1 MLTWLGGTFIHIIL
15 TVVTR
20 IASWTLTHVASH
32 VATAGAPMLA
42 GLGQAGVHFVL
53 TVAASA
59 SLWAHAVMGA
69 ILVHALPTC
78 LAQLLQPHP
87 NLGCRLSAGQASD
100 VTESSTPPR
109 GTKAIGPILDTAT
122 PVLAGLM
129 AAPVY
134 QGLALAASEAL
145 PAGAVEARV
154 GGAADAPVQT
164 RPGEA
169 RVGFVLAV
177 GTRVARAAQAA
188 E

>member
-1 MLTWLGGTFIHIIL
+1 MLTWLGGTFIHIVL

-32 VATAGAPMLA
+32 VATAGASMLA
-42 GLGQAGVHFVL
+42 GLGQAGVHFML
-53 TVAASA
+53 TVAARA
-59 SLWAHAVMGA
+59 SLWAHTVMGA
-69 ILVHALPTC
+69 VLVHALPTC
-78 LAQLLQPHP
+78 MTQLFQPHP
-87 NLGCRLSAGQASD
+87 NLGCCFSAGQALD
-100 VTESSTPPR
+100 VTESSTPSR
-109 GTKAIGPILDTAT
+109 GTKAIGTILNTAT
-122 PVLAGLM
+122 PVLTGLM

-134 QGLALAASEAL
+134 QGLALAAGEAL

-169 RVGFVLAV
+169 RVGLILAV
-177 GTRVARAAQAA
+177 GTHVAGAAQAA